1 MYTATAIANFFIGKG
16 MQDDKPV
23 DQMKVQKLVY
33 FAHGW
38 HLAIAGKPLLNE
50 AIEAWR
56 FGPVIPSLYHS
67 LKYSGNQSI
76 TKPIE
81 ATVFDSVL
89 VNDTSNELTLF
100 LNRIWSLYSPFT
112 GIQLSNMTHEEETPW
127 ARIAKEFGNQIP
139 ANKVIDDQLIKGYF
153 SEQQKKVSQP

>member
-1 MYTATAIANFFIGKG
+1 MYSATAIANFFIEKG
-16 MQDDKPV
+16 MQEGKPV

-67 LKYSGNQSI
+67 LKHSGNQSI

-81 ATVFDSVL
+81 TAAFDSAL
-89 VNDTSNELTLF
+89 VNDGNNELVLF

-127 ARIAKEFGNQIP
+127 AKIAKESNNQIP
-139 ANKVIDDQLIKGYF
+139 ANKGIDDNLIKSFF
-153 SEQQKKVSQP
+153 SGQKKKEFEP